1 MSIERTPLAQ
11 QHYDSVAKDA
21 LDKYARNVL
30 AEFARKIELA
40 AKPLAEKEDSDD
52 D

>member
-1 MSIERTPLAQ
+1 MTIERTPLAQ

-21 LDKYARNVL
+21 L
-30 AEFARKIELA
+30 AEFARKIQLA